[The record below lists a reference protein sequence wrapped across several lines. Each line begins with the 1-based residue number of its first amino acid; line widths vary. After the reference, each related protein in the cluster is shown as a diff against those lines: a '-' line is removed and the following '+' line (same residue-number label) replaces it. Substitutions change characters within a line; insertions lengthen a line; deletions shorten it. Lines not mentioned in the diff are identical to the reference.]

1 MGRTT
6 YDAFR
11 YSKTVVLVVGILG
24 NILVIISILRQK
36 IVLKNNYYFLVRHL
50 AMYDVGVLIIY
61 LFDCINIYFVEEQ
74 LDINST
80 MYCVFFNICYAFQVA
95 GIGMM
100 LIISVLRYRATVH
113 PLKPDVSRRKLK
125 VVCGL
130 VYLVGFIAGYAT
142 RLLLC
147 FMQWNDAAIVYAKV
161 YNKLNFRT
169 KMVISLLNLSIVIL
183 KNLVFN
189 KVRNL

>member
-1 MGRTT
+1 
-6 YDAFR
+6 
-11 YSKTVVLVVGILG
+11 
-24 NILVIISILRQK
+24 
-36 IVLKNNYYFLVRHL
+36 
-50 AMYDVGVLIIY
+50 MYDVGVLIIY

>member
-1 MGRTT
+1 VAFIHHGNHVWCVGFLLVEYIWCISYRNELICHLFCFINKGIAQTRCQLDSELYFSNESHDSNFLNERMGRTT

-74 LDINST
+74 LDN
-80 MYCVFFNICYAFQVA
+80 N
-95 GIGMM
+95 
-100 LIISVLRYRATVH
+100 LIYVTPFKS
-113 PLKPDVSRRKLK
+113 
-125 VVCGL
+125 
-130 VYLVGFIAGYAT
+130 
-142 RLLLC
+142 
-147 FMQWNDAAIVYAKV
+147 QE
-161 YNKLNFRT
+161 
-169 KMVISLLNLSIVIL
+169 
-183 KNLVFN
+183 
-189 KVRNL
+189 